1 MKRALLTKCTINIA
15 IISFLII
22 SFTNISFA
30 QIVPSPEDY
39 FGFEV
44 GADYH
49 LINYKQAINYWK
61 KLESISENIK
71 IFEYGKTSGG
81 RPMIFAVISSK
92 NNMAKL
98 DRYKEISKRLSLVR
112 EVSTE
117 EAWFKLNIINNLLRT

>member
-22 SFTNISFA
+22 SFTNRAFA

-39 FGFEV
+39 FGFKI

-61 KLESISENIK
+61 KVESISENIK

-117 EAWFKLNIINNLLRT
+117 EAWFELNIINNLLRT